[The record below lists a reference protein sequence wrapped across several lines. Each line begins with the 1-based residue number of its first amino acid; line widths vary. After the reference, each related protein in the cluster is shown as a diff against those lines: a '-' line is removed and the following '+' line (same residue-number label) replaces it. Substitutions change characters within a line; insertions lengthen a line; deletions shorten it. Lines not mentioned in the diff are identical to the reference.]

1 MNFEITNVRA
11 LQGFQILRQGAAILV
26 SILLAKSVLSSEEIG
41 TFEML
46 TFIGTTVSFFWI
58 AGLNQGILPFF
69 PKLKTAE
76 QRPFIFNTFLLFC
89 AISIFVIV
97 LLFFLEKSITQ
108 LLVGQEA
115 LPYFKWYSIYLLF
128 FMPSFLVDYIYLV
141 NNRAK
146 EILGFGIIVFSLQV
160 LVVIVPLFLGKGL
173 LGSIQGLVG
182 LGIFRFLWLLKVVF
196 DFGKIEWK
204 NELMSN
210 YLKLSV
216 PLILYALLSGFPTV
230 FDSWVVGW
238 FYEDKSTFA
247 IFRYGA
253 RELPLAIALANALSM
268 AMIPEIAKNNNQTDW
283 KNNACANAFTTLKNK
298 TLNLFHWLFPLSIIL
313 MLTSSWWFPKVFNPD
328 FLESASVFNVFLL
341 VITSRLIFP
350 QTILIALGKTKMVLY
365 ISILETILNV
375 ILSVIFVQNF
385 GLVGIAF
392 GTVLA
397 YLFEKIAI
405 AIYLF
410 SQHKISFSKYT
421 PVGWFLFYSTLL
433 TTAYFFT

>member
-11 LQGFQILRQGAAILV
+11 LQGFQIMRQGAAILI
-26 SILLAKSVLSSEEIG
+26 SILLAKSVLNSDEIG
-41 TFEML
+41 AFEML

-69 PKLKTAE
+69 PKLNSTD
-76 QRPFIFNTFLLFC
+76 QRPFIFSISLLFC
-89 AISIFVIV
+89 GISIFVIV
-97 LLFFLEKSITQ
+97 LLLSLESSITQ
-108 LLVGQEA
+108 LLVGQES
-115 LPYFKWYSIYLLF
+115 LPYIQWYSIYLLF

-146 EILGFGIIVFSLQV
+146 EILVFGIVVFTLQI
-160 LVVIVPLFLGKGL
+160 LVVIIPLFLGKGL

-204 NELMSN
+204 SEVMNN
-210 YLKLSV
+210 YLKLSI
-216 PLILYALLSGFPTV
+216 PLILYALLSGFPTI

-238 FYEDKSTFA
+238 FYDDKSTFA

-268 AMIPEIAKNNNQTDW
+268 AMIPEIAKKNNN
-283 KNNACANAFTTLKNK
+283 AFASLKSK
-298 TLNLFHWLFPLSIIL
+298 TLNLFHWLFPLSIVL

-341 VITSRLIFP
+341 VIISRLIFP

-365 ISILETILNV
+365 ISILETIINI
-375 ILSVIFVQNF
+375 ILSVILVQYF
-385 GLVGIAF
+385 GLIGIAF

-405 AIYLF
+405 AIYLSF
-410 SQHKISFSKYT
+410 QHGISFSKYT
-421 PVGWFLFYSTLL
+421 PVGWFLFYSLLL
-433 TTAYFFT
+433 TSSYFFT

>member
-11 LQGFQILRQGAAILV
+11 LQGSQIMRQGAAILI
-26 SILLAKSVLSSEEIG
+26 SILLAKSVLTSEEIG

-46 TFIGTTVSFFWI
+46 TFIGATLSFFWI

-69 PKLKTAE
+69 PKLNSTDR
-76 QRPFIFNTFLLFC
+76 RPFIFNIFLLFC
-89 AISIFVIV
+89 AISTFVIV
-97 LLFFLEKSITQ
+97 LLFLLENSITQ
-108 LLVGQEA
+108 LLVGQES
-115 LPYFKWYSIYLLF
+115 LPFVKWYSIYLLF

-146 EILGFGIIVFSLQV
+146 EILVFGVVVFTLQV
-160 LVVIVPLFLGKGL
+160 LVVFIPLILGKGL
-173 LGSIQGLVG
+173 LGSIQGLIG

-196 DFGKIEWK
+196 DFGKVEWK
-204 NELMSN
+204 GEIMND
-210 YLKLSV
+210 YLKLSI

-268 AMIPEIAKNNNQTDW
+268 AMIPEIVKNHN
-283 KNNACANAFTTLKNK
+283 NAFTHLKNK
-298 TLNLFHWLFPLSIIL
+298 TLSLFHWLFPLSIIL
-313 MLTSSWWFPKVFNPD
+313 MLTSFWWFPRVFNPD
-328 FLESASVFNVFLL
+328 FIESASVFNVFLL
-341 VITSRLIFP
+341 VIISRLIFP
-350 QTILIALGKTKMVLY
+350 QTILIALGKTKMVFY
-365 ISILETILNV
+365 ISILETILNI
-375 ILSVIFVQNF
+375 ILSVILVQYF
-385 GLVGIAF
+385 GLIGIAF

-410 SQHKISFSKYT
+410 FQHGISFSKYT
-421 PVGWFLFYSTLL
+421 PVGWFIFYSILLL
-433 TTAYFFT
+433 TSYFFT

>member
-11 LQGFQILRQGAAILV
+11 LQGFQILRQGAAILI
-26 SILLAKSVLSSEEIG
+26 SILLAKSVLTSEEIG

-69 PKLKTAE
+69 PKLNSTD

-89 AISIFVIV
+89 GISICVIIL
-97 LLFFLEKSITQ
+97 LLFFEYSITQ
-108 LLVGQEA
+108 LLVGQET
-115 LPYFKWYSIYLLF
+115 LPYFKWFAVYLLF

-141 NNRAK
+141 NNQAK
-146 EILGFGIIVFSLQV
+146 QILGFGIIVFSLQV
-160 LVVIVPLFLGKGL
+160 IVVIIPLLMGKGL

-182 LGIFRFLWLLKVVF
+182 LGVFRFLWLLKVVF
-196 DFGKIEWK
+196 DFGKIEWRS
-204 NELMSN
+204 ELMSK
-210 YLKLSV
+210 YLKLSI
-216 PLILYALLSGFPTV
+216 PLILYTLLSGFPTI
-230 FDSWVVGW
+230 FDNWVVGW
-238 FYEDKSTFA
+238 FYDDKSTFA

-253 RELPLAIALANALSM
+253 RELPLTIALANALSM
-268 AMIPEIAKNNNQTDW
+268 AMIPELVKNKNNTFTD
-283 KNNACANAFTTLKNK
+283 LKNK

-341 VITSRLIFP
+341 VIISRLIFP
-350 QTILIALGKTKMVLY
+350 QSILIALGKTKMVLF
-365 ISILETILNV
+365 ISILETILNI
-375 ILSVIFVQNF
+375 ILSLIFVRHF

-392 GTVLA
+392 GTFLA

-410 SQHKISFSKYT
+410 FQYDISFPKYT
-421 PVGWFLFYSTLL
+421 PVSWYLFYSLL
-433 TTAYFFT
+433 LFVAYFFS

>member
-11 LQGFQILRQGAAILV
+11 LQGFQIMRQGAAILI
-26 SILLAKSVLSSEEIG
+26 SILLAKSVLTSDEIG
-41 TFEML
+41 AFEML

-69 PKLKTAE
+69 PKLNSID
-76 QRPFIFNTFLLFC
+76 QRPFIFNIFLLFC
-89 AISIFVIV
+89 GISIFVIV
-97 LLFFLEKSITQ
+97 LLFLLKNSITQ
-108 LLVGQEA
+108 LLVGQES
-115 LPYFKWYSIYLLF
+115 LPYIKLYSIYLLF
-128 FMPSFLVDYIYLV
+128 FMPSFLVDYIYLI

-146 EILGFGIIVFSLQV
+146 EILVFGMVVFTLQI
-160 LVVIVPLFLGKGL
+160 LVVILPLFLGKGL

-182 LGIFRFLWLLKVVF
+182 LGIFRFLWLLKVVV
-196 DFGKIEWK
+196 DFGKMEWK
-204 NELMSN
+204 SEIMND
-210 YLKLSV
+210 YLKLSF

-268 AMIPEIAKNNNQTDW
+268 AMIPEIAKNV
-283 KNNACANAFTTLKNK
+283 NAAANAFTNLKNK
-298 TLNLFHWLFPLSIIL
+298 TLNLFHWIFPLSILL

-341 VITSRLIFP
+341 VIISRLIFP
-350 QTILIALGKTKMVLY
+350 QTILIALGKTKMILY
-365 ISILETILNV
+365 ISILETILNI
-375 ILSVIFVQNF
+375 ILSIIFVQYF
-385 GLVGIAF
+385 GLIGIAF

-405 AIYLF
+405 AIYLSF
-410 SQHKISFSKYT
+410 QHGISFSKYT
-421 PVGWFLFYSTLL
+421 PVGWFLFYSLL
-433 TTAYFFT
+433 LVSSYFFT

>member
-11 LQGFQILRQGAAILV
+11 LQVFQIFRQGAAILI
-26 SILLAKSVLSSEEIG
+26 SILLAKSVLTSEEIG

-69 PKLKTAE
+69 PKLNSTD
-76 QRPFIFNTFLLFC
+76 QRSFIFNTFLLFC
-89 AISIFVIV
+89 GISFFVTV
-97 LLFFLEKSITQ
+97 LLFFLENSVTQ
-108 LLVGQEA
+108 LLVGQDSLA
-115 LPYFKWYSIYLLF
+115 YFKWYAIYLLF

-146 EILGFGIIVFSLQV
+146 EILGFGIVVFSLQV
-160 LVVIVPLFLGKGL
+160 LVVIVPLFLGGGL

-196 DFGKIEWK
+196 DFGKIEWRR
-204 NELMSN
+204 ELMSN
-210 YLKLSV
+210 YLKLSI
-216 PLILYALLSGFPTV
+216 PLILYALLSGFPTI

-238 FYEDKSTFA
+238 FYDDKSTFA

-268 AMIPEIAKNNNQTDW
+268 AMIPEIAKNDN
-283 KNNACANAFTTLKNK
+283 NAFTDLKNK
-298 TLNLFHWLFPLSIIL
+298 TLNLFHSLFPLSIAL
-313 MLTSSWWFPKVFNPD
+313 MMTSSWWFPKVFNPD
-328 FLESASVFNVFLL
+328 FSASASVFNVFLL
-341 VITSRLIFP
+341 VIISRLIFP

-365 ISILETILNV
+365 ISILETVLNI
-375 ILSVIFVQNF
+375 ILSVIFVQYY

-397 YLFEKIAI
+397 YLFEKVTIAL
-405 AIYLF
+405 YLF
-410 SQHKISFSKYT
+410 SQHDISFSQYT
-421 PVGWFLFYSTLL
+421 PVGWYLLYSILL
-433 TTAYFFT
+433 TTAYFLV

>member
-11 LQGFQILRQGAAILV
+11 LQGFQILRQGAAILI
-26 SILLAKSVLSSEEIG
+26 SILLAKSILTSEEIG

-69 PKLKTAE
+69 PRLNPSD
-76 QRPFIFNTFLLFC
+76 QRPFIFNTFLLFSG
-89 AISIFVIV
+89 ISSFVIV
-97 LLFFLEKSITQ
+97 LLFFFENSITQ
-108 LLVGQEA
+108 LLVGQDT
-115 LPYFKWYSIYLLF
+115 LPYFKWYAIYLLF

-146 EILGFGIIVFSLQV
+146 EILGFGVIVFSLQV

-196 DFGKIEWK
+196 EFGKIGWK
-204 NELMSN
+204 SELMSN
-210 YLKLSV
+210 YLKLSI
-216 PLILYALLSGFPTV
+216 PLILYALLSGFPTI

-238 FYEDKSTFA
+238 FYDDKSTFA

-253 RELPLAIALANALSM
+253 RELPLTIALANALSM
-268 AMIPEIAKNNNQTDW
+268 AMIPVIAKNPNNTFTD
-283 KNNACANAFTTLKNK
+283 LKKK

-313 MLTSSWWFPKVFNPD
+313 MLTSAWWFPKVFNPD
-328 FLESASVFNVFLL
+328 FLKSASVFNVFLL
-341 VITSRLIFP
+341 IIFSRLIFP

-365 ISILETILNV
+365 ISILETILNI
-375 ILSVIFVQNF
+375 ILSVIFVQYF

-392 GTVLA
+392 GTVIA
-397 YLFEKIAI
+397 YLFEKVAI

-410 SQHKISFSKYT
+410 FRHDISFSKYT
-421 PVGWFLFYSTLL
+421 PVGWYLFYSFLL

>member
-11 LQGFQILRQGAAILV
+11 LQGFQIMRQGAAILI
-26 SILLAKSVLSSEEIG
+26 SILLAKSVLTSEEIG

-58 AGLNQGILPFF
+58 AGLNQGVLPFF
-69 PKLKTAE
+69 PKLNSTD
-76 QRPFIFNTFLLFC
+76 QRPFIFNIFLLFC
-89 AISIFVIV
+89 GVSIFVIV
-97 LLFFLEKSITQ
+97 LLFLFENSIIQ
-108 LLVGQEA
+108 LLVGQES
-115 LPYFKWYSIYLLF
+115 LPYIKWYSIYLLF

-146 EILGFGIIVFSLQV
+146 EILTFGIVVFSLQII
-160 LVVIVPLFLGKGL
+160 VVILPLILGKGL

-182 LGIFRFLWLLKVVF
+182 LGVFRFLWLVKVVA
-196 DFGKIEWK
+196 DYGKIEWK
-204 NELMSN
+204 KAIMSD
-210 YLKLSV
+210 YLKLSI

-238 FYEDKSTFA
+238 FYDDKSTFA

-253 RELPLAIALANALSM
+253 RELPLAIALANALNM
-268 AMIPEIAKNNNQTDW
+268 AMIPEIVQKNN
-283 KNNACANAFTTLKNK
+283 ANAFTNLKTK
-298 TLNLFHWLFPLSIIL
+298 TLNLFHWLFPLSIVL

-328 FLESASVFNVFLL
+328 FSESASIFNVFLL
-341 VITSRLIFP
+341 VIISRLIFP

-365 ISILETILNV
+365 ISILETILNI
-375 ILSVIFVQNF
+375 ILSIIFVQYF
-385 GLVGIAF
+385 GLIGIAF

-405 AIYLF
+405 AIYLSF
-410 SQHKISFSKYT
+410 QHGIAFSKYT
-421 PVGWFLFYSTLL
+421 PTGWFLFYSTLL
-433 TTAYFFT
+433 ISAYFFT

>member
-11 LQGFQILRQGAAILV
+11 LQGFQIMRQGAAILI
-26 SILLAKSVLSSEEIG
+26 SILLAKSVLTSEEIG
-41 TFEML
+41 AFEML

-69 PKLKTAE
+69 PKLNPTE
-76 QRPFIFNTFLLFC
+76 QRPFIFNIFLLFC
-89 AISIFVIV
+89 GISIFVIV
-97 LLFFLEKSITQ
+97 LLFLLENSITQ
-108 LLVGQEA
+108 LLVGQES
-115 LPYFKWYSIYLLF
+115 LPYLKWYSIYLLF

-146 EILGFGIIVFSLQV
+146 EILVFGSVVFSLQI
-160 LVVIVPLFLGKGL
+160 LVVIIPLVLGKGL

-204 NELMSN
+204 SEIMND
-210 YLKLSV
+210 YLKLSI

-268 AMIPEIAKNNNQTDW
+268 AMIPEIAKSHN
-283 KNNACANAFTTLKNK
+283 NAFTDLKNR
-298 TLNLFHWLFPLSIIL
+298 TLNLFHWLFPLSIVL

-328 FLESASVFNVFLL
+328 FIESASIFNVFLL
-341 VITSRLIFP
+341 VIISRLIFP

-365 ISILETILNV
+365 ISILETIINI
-375 ILSVIFVQNF
+375 ILSVILVQYF
-385 GLVGIAF
+385 GLIGIAF

-405 AIYLF
+405 AIYLSF
-410 SQHKISFSKYT
+410 QHGISFSKYT

-433 TTAYFFT
+433 TASYFFT

>member
-11 LQGFQILRQGAAILV
+11 LQGFQILRQGAAILI
-26 SILLAKSVLSSEEIG
+26 SILLAKSVLTNDEIG

-69 PKLKTAE
+69 PKLNSTD

-89 AISIFVIV
+89 GISFFVIV
-97 LLFFLEKSITQ
+97 LLFFFEKSLTQ
-108 LLVGQEA
+108 LLVGQDT
-115 LPYFKWYSIYLLF
+115 LPYFKWYAIYLLF

-146 EILGFGIIVFSLQV
+146 EILGFGVIVFSLQV
-160 LVVIVPLFLGKGL
+160 LVVIIPLFLGKGL

-182 LGIFRFLWLLKVVF
+182 LGVFRFLWLLKVVF
-196 DFGKIEWK
+196 EFGKIEWRS
-204 NELMSN
+204 ELMSN
-210 YLKLSV
+210 YLKLSI
-216 PLILYALLSGFPTV
+216 PLILYALLSGFPTI

-238 FYEDKSTFA
+238 FYDDKSTFA

-253 RELPLAIALANALSM
+253 RELPLTIALANALSM
-268 AMIPEIAKNNNQTDW
+268 AMIPVIAKQHNNT
-283 KNNACANAFTTLKNK
+283 FTELKKK

-313 MLTSSWWFPKVFNPD
+313 MLTSAWWFPKVFNPD

-341 VITSRLIFP
+341 VIISRFIFP
-350 QTILIALGKTKMVLY
+350 QTILIALGKTKMILY
-365 ISILETILNV
+365 ISILETILNI
-375 ILSVIFVQNF
+375 ILSVIFVQHF

-392 GTVLA
+392 GTFLA
-397 YLFEKIAI
+397 YLFEKVAI

-410 SQHKISFSKYT
+410 FQYDISFSKYT
-421 PVGWFLFYSTLL
+421 PVGWYLFYSLL
-433 TTAYFFT
+433 LATSYFFT

>member
-11 LQGFQILRQGAAILV
+11 LQGFQIMRQGAAILI
-26 SILLAKSVLSSEEIG
+26 SILLAKSVLTSEEIG

-46 TFIGTTVSFFWI
+46 TFIGTTISFFWI

-69 PKLKTAE
+69 PKLNSTDH
-76 QRPFIFNTFLLFC
+76 RPFIFNIFLLFFS
-89 AISIFVIV
+89 ISIFVIV
-97 LLFFLEKSITQ
+97 LLFFFEKNIIQ
-108 LLVGQEA
+108 LLVGQDS

-141 NNRAK
+141 NNKAK
-146 EILGFGIIVFSLQV
+146 EILVFGTVVFSLQV
-160 LVVIVPLFLGKGL
+160 LVVIVPLFLEKGL

-196 DFGKIEWK
+196 DFGKSEWK
-204 NELMSN
+204 SKIMND
-210 YLKLSV
+210 YLKLSI

-268 AMIPEIAKNNNQTDW
+268 AMIPEISKNHNNPEQSRQV
-283 KNNACANAFTTLKNK
+283 AFTNLKNK
-298 TLNLFHWLFPLSIIL
+298 TLNLFHWLFPLSIVL

-328 FLESASVFNVFLL
+328 FIESASVFNVFLL
-341 VITSRLIFP
+341 VIISRLIFP
-350 QTILIALGKTKMVLY
+350 QTILIALEKTKMVLY
-365 ISILETILNV
+365 ISIMETILNI
-375 ILSVIFVQNF
+375 ILSVIFVQYF
-385 GLVGIAF
+385 GLIGIAF

-410 SQHKISFSKYT
+410 FQHEISFSKYT
-421 PVGWFLFYSTLL
+421 PVRWFLFYSILL
-433 TTAYFFT
+433 TASYFLT

>member
-11 LQGFQILRQGAAILV
+11 LQGFQILRQGAAILI
-26 SILLAKSVLSSEEIG
+26 SILLAKSVLTSEEIG

-69 PKLKTAE
+69 PKLNSTD

-89 AISIFVIV
+89 GISICVIIL
-97 LLFFLEKSITQ
+97 LLFFEYSITQ
-108 LLVGQEA
+108 LLVGQET
-115 LPYFKWYSIYLLF
+115 LPYFKWFAVYLIF

-141 NNRAK
+141 NNQAK
-146 EILGFGIIVFSLQV
+146 QILGFGIIVFSLQV
-160 LVVIVPLFLGKGL
+160 IVVIIPLLMGKGL

-182 LGIFRFLWLLKVVF
+182 LGVFRFLWLLKVVF
-196 DFGKIEWK
+196 DFGKIEWRS
-204 NELMSN
+204 ELMSK
-210 YLKLSV
+210 YLKLSI
-216 PLILYALLSGFPTV
+216 PLILYTLLSGFPTI
-230 FDSWVVGW
+230 FDNWVVGW
-238 FYEDKSTFA
+238 FYDDKSTFA

-253 RELPLAIALANALSM
+253 RELPLTIALANALSM
-268 AMIPEIAKNNNQTDW
+268 AMIPELVKNKNNTFTD
-283 KNNACANAFTTLKNK
+283 LKNK

-341 VITSRLIFP
+341 VIISRLIFP
-350 QTILIALGKTKMVLY
+350 QSILIALGKTKMVLF
-365 ISILETILNV
+365 ISILETILNI
-375 ILSVIFVQNF
+375 ILSLIFVRHF

-392 GTVLA
+392 GTFLA

-410 SQHKISFSKYT
+410 FQYDISFPKYT
-421 PVGWFLFYSTLL
+421 PVSWYLFYSLL
-433 TTAYFFT
+433 LFVAYFFS

>member
-11 LQGFQILRQGAAILV
+11 LQGFQILRQGAAILI
-26 SILLAKSVLSSEEIG
+26 SILLAKSVLTSDEIG

-69 PKLKTAE
+69 PKLNSTD

-89 AISIFVIV
+89 GISFFVIV
-97 LLFFLEKSITQ
+97 LFFVFEKSLTQ
-108 LLVGQEA
+108 LLVGQDT
-115 LPYFKWYSIYLLF
+115 LPYFKWYAIYLFF

-146 EILGFGIIVFSLQV
+146 EILGFGVIVFSLQV
-160 LVVIVPLFLGKGL
+160 LVVIIPLFLGKGL

-182 LGIFRFLWLLKVVF
+182 LGVFRFLWLLKVVF
-196 DFGKIEWK
+196 EFGKIEWRS
-204 NELMSN
+204 ELMSN
-210 YLKLSV
+210 YLKLSI
-216 PLILYALLSGFPTV
+216 PLILYALLSGFPTI

-238 FYEDKSTFA
+238 FYDDKSTFA

-253 RELPLAIALANALSM
+253 RELPLTIALANALSM
-268 AMIPEIAKNNNQTDW
+268 AMIPVIAKQHNNT
-283 KNNACANAFTTLKNK
+283 FTELKKK

-313 MLTSSWWFPKVFNPD
+313 MLTSAWWFPKVFNPD

-341 VITSRLIFP
+341 VIISRLIFP
-350 QTILIALGKTKMVLY
+350 QTILIALGKTKMILY
-365 ISILETILNV
+365 ISILETILNI
-375 ILSVIFVQNF
+375 ILSVIFVQHF

-392 GTVLA
+392 GTFLA
-397 YLFEKIAI
+397 YLFEKVAI

-410 SQHKISFSKYT
+410 FQYDISFSKYT
-421 PVGWFLFYSTLL
+421 PVGWYLFYSLL
-433 TTAYFFT
+433 LATSYFFT

>member
-11 LQGFQILRQGAAILV
+11 LQGFQILRQGAAILI
-26 SILLAKSVLSSEEIG
+26 SILLAKSVLTSDEIG
-41 TFEML
+41 AFEML

-69 PKLKTAE
+69 PKLNPAD
-76 QRPFIFNTFLLFC
+76 QRPFIFNTFLLFSG
-89 AISIFVIV
+89 ISTFVIV
-97 LLFFLEKSITQ
+97 LLFYFENHVTQ
-108 LLVGQEA
+108 LLVGQDS
-115 LPYFKWYSIYLLF
+115 LPYFKWYAIYLLF
-128 FMPSFLVDYIYLV
+128 FMPSFLVDYIYLI

-146 EILGFGIIVFSLQV
+146 EILGFGLIVFSLQV
-160 LVVIVPLFLGKGL
+160 LVVIVPLYLGKGL

-182 LGIFRFLWLLKVVF
+182 LGIFRFIWLLKIVF

-204 NELMSN
+204 SKLMSN
-210 YLKLSV
+210 YLKLSI
-216 PLILYALLSGFPTV
+216 PLILYALLSGFPTI

-238 FYEDKSTFA
+238 FYDDKSTFA

-253 RELPLAIALANALSM
+253 RELPLTIALANALSM
-268 AMIPEIAKNNNQTDW
+268 AMIPEIARHNNNTFTD
-283 KNNACANAFTTLKNK
+283 LKKK
-298 TLNLFHWLFPLSIIL
+298 TLSIFHWLYPLSIVL

-341 VITSRLIFP
+341 VIISRLIFP

-365 ISILETILNV
+365 ISILETILNI
-375 ILSVIFVQNF
+375 ILSVIFVQYF

-392 GTVLA
+392 GTFLA

-410 SQHKISFSKYT
+410 FQHDISFSTYT
-421 PVGWFLFYSTLL
+421 PVGWYLFYSMLL
-433 TTAYFFT
+433 TTSYFFT

>member
-11 LQGFQILRQGAAILV
+11 LQGFQILRQGAAILI
-26 SILLAKSVLSSEEIG
+26 SILLAKSVLTSEEIG

-69 PKLKTAE
+69 PKLNSTD
-76 QRPFIFNTFLLFC
+76 QRPFIFNIFLLFC
-89 AISIFVIV
+89 GISISVII
-97 LLFFLEKSITQ
+97 LLFFLENSVTQ
-108 LLVGQEA
+108 LLVGQYS
-115 LPYFKWYSIYLLF
+115 LPYFKWYAIYLLF

-160 LVVIVPLFLGKGL
+160 LVVIVPLYLGKGL

-182 LGIFRFLWLLKVVF
+182 LGIFRFLWLLKVVY

-204 NELMSN
+204 NELISN
-210 YLKLSV
+210 YLKLSI
-216 PLILYALLSGFPTV
+216 PLILYALLSGFPTI

-238 FYEDKSTFA
+238 FYDDKSTFA

-253 RELPLAIALANALSM
+253 RELPLTIALANALSM
-268 AMIPEIAKNNNQTDW
+268 AMIPEIAKHNNNT
-283 KNNACANAFTTLKNK
+283 FTGLKNK
-298 TLNLFHWLFPLSIIL
+298 TLNLFHWLYPLSIVL

-341 VITSRLIFP
+341 VIISRLIFP

-365 ISILETILNV
+365 ISILETILNI
-375 ILSVIFVQNF
+375 ILSVIFVRYF

-392 GTVLA
+392 GTFLA

-410 SQHKISFSKYT
+410 FQHDISFSKYT
-421 PVGWFLFYSTLL
+421 PVGWYLFYSILL
-433 TTAYFFT
+433 TTSYFFT